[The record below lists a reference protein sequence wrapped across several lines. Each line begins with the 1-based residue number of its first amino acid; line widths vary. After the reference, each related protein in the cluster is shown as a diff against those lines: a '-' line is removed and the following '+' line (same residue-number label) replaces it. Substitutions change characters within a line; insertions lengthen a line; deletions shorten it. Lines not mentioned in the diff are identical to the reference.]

1 MRLPLAHMRSLP
13 KITELSSYFLGK
25 DTPAQSPELKFF
37 SPPLGRWVLSGIYVE
52 GFHLT

>member
-13 KITELSSYFLGK
+13 KITELSSRFLGK

-37 SPPLGRWVLSGIYVE
+37 SPPLGRGVLSGKHV
-52 GFHLT
+52 GVCHLT